1 MFKTAKIQILSYNN
15 NISKSAFKKTAN
27 TEKYASHFDDVTESS
42 SIIEDI
48 KEKLSVVAGTY
59 SISSNPND
67 YIYVAVRAL
76 TADIPNENWDA
87 FAEKEL
93 LRFEP
98 KYGCRVYQTFNLKP
112 HHVNHRSQDP
122 TQARGAIL
130 DSHYNT
136 KNAEHFPEIL
146 VAIDKT
152 KDKRLANGI
161 ASGEIE
167 GWSMGCFEAGTPILM
182 SNGTLKNIENI
193 NIGDEVITHKGNN
206 KKVSFVMSRPH
217 TGEIYEIK
225 VDSVQKPFVVTEE
238 HPLWMFDNNK
248 QEFDWVEVR
257 DLKEGDIVTCPTNA
271 FSKNHSDIDMQ
282 KARLFGYYLAE
293 GRVKFRDKERNI
305 DAIYGIEFCINKD
318 ENDIKEE
325 ICSLIN
331 SVTKKEPTICVHN
344 TCENALVIN
353 IYAPELAQEFYK
365 WGLSGSKQ
373 KQLSEFVLNWSLYLK
388 SKMLGAYFNGDGHQA
403 QGRHSNGAI
412 YVATAS
418 KLLANQV
425 YHILLQLGVLAYLTE
440 QKRKPTPNG
449 YSVGLNTQYQIK
461 VGKNYVNQFIDLTGF
476 NGEKI
481 QLKNKGSQRK
491 FFFENYWCSP
501 ITSIKKIPYDNY
513 VYNFEVE
520 GDNSYIANGIA
531 VHNCDA
537 EYTTCN
543 VCGKKANTPSEF
555 CDHIKFY
562 KGKDFEGKI
571 AFEWCEGVT
580 FVEESSVDDPA
591 DKNALTQETILASKN
606 KELEQE
612 SEFLAINSKLNTI
625 LAKLDEGGTMG
636 IEKTS
641 DEIKPS
647 DEANIEKTEPLKKLD
662 KDKNDVL
669 KQYKDKKDKED
680 EEQLSQEE
688 FGAIVKTPEITSDV
702 VKNKTSENNMKKA
715 VDSDAKKY
723 WKKYVKDYG
732 DEAVKDV
739 KPKKI
744 GYIVTCYSTSGEP
757 TDRIRVASYLEAL
770 QIGKKW
776 KTKGGGYEIVSDKGQ
791 MFTKI
796 DSPAGN
802 APKEFQID
810 RKKGNPPAE
819 FKFAKVY
826 KDIEIFSVSP
836 KSKYW
841 VIAKANTP
849 LFVMLQPTEFSGT
862 NKRNAMVEVLKSIAK
877 KGLHTVMNQYKA
889 HKLKSLYTPVYKPS
903 IVEEFSGDI
912 QDSKKFRTK
921 PTKGIETQG
930 VDDLETVDRSKVK
943 EKSVDADGEK
953 DMPLKHS
960 MVKKGQELAEL
971 FTLIDAEEAKG
982 TPDDQIIQ
990 IIDAWIAG
998 KGKGG
1003 KKDTT
1008 EIKESA
1014 KMTPEAQ
1021 EFISNKIKTLVE
1033 EGYVQDQAAAIAYDM
1048 ARKQGYDVP
1057 EKTGKKD
1064 KKASITD
1071 RAIRDLSD
1079 AGKVQPEATK
1089 GSTSEGAHDLDKVKR
1104 DDTKADEVFAS
1115 GKDDLDIKRDNVVNL
1130 KANKESIKAKLA
1142 KIVKEKLLKKA
1153 IEETVIKEQEAKF
1166 EDYKK
1171 AFRERLIRALHLAA
1185 KRANLNIIDNDL
1197 KLAIGDVLVSPT
1209 EDYIGMDGDLAMNL
1223 IEDGFLKG
1231 GDKYIESLLKEADK
1245 YIDLSEQSFLE
1256 LEDDA
1261 KRINVIMPALPVS
1274 AKVANVNQTSSLAE
1288 EFSSNNPIITPKASS
1303 DNGSKWSHLKGIFDE
1318 RLI

>member
-27 TEKYASHFDDVTESS
+27 AEKYASHFDNVTESS
-42 SIIEDI
+42 SIIEDV
-48 KEKLSVVAGTY
+48 KEKLSVVAETY
-59 SISSNPND
+59 RISSNPND

-87 FAEKEL
+87 FGEKEL

-122 TQARGAIL
+122 TQARGVIL

-146 VAIDKT
+146 VAVDKT
-152 KDKRLANGI
+152 KDKRLADGI
-161 ASGEIE
+161 ASGEIT
-167 GWSMGCFEAGTPILM
+167 GFSMGCFEADTPILM
-182 SNGTLKNIENI
+182 SDGTLKPIENI
-193 NIGDEVITHKGNN
+193 CIGDEVITHKGNN
-206 KKVSFVMSRPH
+206 KKVSFIMSRPH
-217 TGEIYEIK
+217 KGDIYEIN
-225 VDSVQKPFVVTEE
+225 VDSIQKSFRVTEE
-238 HPLWMFDNNK
+238 HPFWMFDK
-248 QEFDWVEVR
+248 KKKEFSWVEVK

-293 GRVKFRDKERNI
+293 GRVKKRNKEWDI
-305 DAIYGIEFCINKD
+305 DEIYGIEFCINK
-318 ENDIKEE
+318 EEKNIKEE
-325 ICSLIN
+325 ICSLIK
-331 SVTKKEPTICVHN
+331 SVTKKEPTICKHY
-344 TCENALVIN
+344 TCENALIIN

-365 WGLSGSKQ
+365 WGFSGSKQ

-403 QGRHSNGAI
+403 QGRYSNGVI

-418 KLLANQV
+418 KLLANQM
-425 YHILLQLGVLAYLTE
+425 YQILLQLGVLAYVTE

-449 YSVGLNTQYQIK
+449 YSAELNTQYQLR
-461 VGKNYVNQFIDLTGF
+461 VGKNYVNQFIDLTDF

-481 QLKNKGSQRK
+481 QLKNKGAQRK

-513 VYNFEVE
+513 VYNFQVE
-520 GDNSYIANGIA
+520 DDNSYIANGIA

-591 DKNALTQETILASKN
+591 DKNALTQEVILASKN
-606 KELEQE
+606 TELEQE

-625 LAKLDEGGTMG
+625 LARLDEGGTMG
-636 IEKTS
+636 IEKIS

-647 DEANIEKTEPLKKLD
+647 DEANIEKKEPLKKLD
-662 KDKNDVL
+662 KDKSDKL
-669 KQYKDKKDKED
+669 KQYKDKKGRED

-688 FGAIVKTPEITSDV
+688 FGASPETVNTPEVTS
-702 VKNKTSENNMKKA
+702 TATKKA

-744 GYIVTCYSTSGEP
+744 GSE
-757 TDRIRVASYLEAL
+757 
-770 QIGKKW
+770 
-776 KTKGGGYEIVSDKGQ
+776 KTGDKGQ
-791 MFTKI
+791 LFTKI
-796 DSPAGN
+796 DSPKGD

-810 RKKGNPPAE
+810 KKKGNPPAE

-826 KDIEIFSVSP
+826 KDVEIFSASP
-836 KSKYW
+836 TSKYW
-841 VIAKANTP
+841 VIAKAKTP
-849 LFVMLQPTEFSGT
+849 LFVMLQPTEFAKT
-862 NKRNAMVEVLKSIAK
+862 NKRNAMVDVLKSIAN

-930 VDDLETVDRSKVK
+930 ADDLDTVDRSKVK

-960 MVKKGQELAEL
+960 MVKKGQDLAEL
-971 FTLIDAEEAKG
+971 FTIIDAEEAKG
-982 TPDDQIIQ
+982 TPDDQIIK
-990 IIDAWIAG
+990 IIDAWIEG

-1003 KKDTT
+1003 QKET
-1008 EIKESA
+1008 KESA

-1021 EFISNKIKTLVE
+1021 KFISNKIKVLVE
-1033 EGYVQDQAAAIAYDM
+1033 EGYEQDQAAAIAYDM

-1057 EKTGKKD
+1057 EKPKQSVSKECGKDTNVKE
-1064 KKASITD
+1064 KEASVTD
-1071 RAIRDLSD
+1071 RAVRDLSD
-1079 AGKVQPEATK
+1079 AGKAQPEATK
-1089 GSTSEGAHDLDKVKR
+1089 GSTSDGAHDLAKVKR

-1130 KANKESIKAKLA
+1130 KANKEAIKAKLA
-1142 KIVKEKLLKKA
+1142 KTVKEKLLKRA
-1153 IEETVIKEQEAKF
+1153 IEENVIKEQEAKF
-1166 EDYKK
+1166 EEYKQ
-1171 AFRERLIRALHLAA
+1171 AFRERFIRALHLAA

-1197 KLAIGDVLVSPT
+1197 KLAIGDVLITPT

-1223 IEDGFLKG
+1223 IEDGFVTG
-1231 GDKYIESLLKEADK
+1231 GDKYVESLLKEATK
-1245 YIDLSEQSFLE
+1245 YVDLSEQSFLE
-1256 LEDDA
+1256 LEADV
-1261 KRINVIMPALPVS
+1261 KMINVIMPALPVS
-1274 AKVANVNQTSSLAE
+1274 AKVADVNPPSSLAD
-1288 EFSSNNPIITPKASS
+1288 EFSNNNPIITPKASS
-1303 DNGSKWSHLKGIFDE
+1303 DNGGKWSHLKGIFND

>member
-1 MFKTAKIQILSYNN
+1 MFKTAKIQILSYTS

-48 KEKLSVVAGTY
+48 KEKLSVVAETY
-59 SISSNPND
+59 RISSNPND

-122 TQARGAIL
+122 TQARGVIL

-146 VAIDKT
+146 VAVDKT
-152 KDKRLANGI
+152 KDKRLADGI
-161 ASGEIE
+161 ASGEIT
-167 GWSMGCFEAGTPILM
+167 GFSMGC
-182 SNGTLKNIENI
+182 
-193 NIGDEVITHKGNN
+193 
-206 KKVSFVMSRPH
+206 
-217 TGEIYEIK
+217 
-225 VDSVQKPFVVTEE
+225 
-238 HPLWMFDNNK
+238 
-248 QEFDWVEVR
+248 
-257 DLKEGDIVTCPTNA
+257 
-271 FSKNHSDIDMQ
+271 
-282 KARLFGYYLAE
+282 
-293 GRVKFRDKERNI
+293 
-305 DAIYGIEFCINKD
+305 
-318 ENDIKEE
+318 
-325 ICSLIN
+325 
-331 SVTKKEPTICVHN
+331 
-344 TCENALVIN
+344 
-353 IYAPELAQEFYK
+353 
-365 WGLSGSKQ
+365 
-373 KQLSEFVLNWSLYLK
+373 
-388 SKMLGAYFNGDGHQA
+388 
-403 QGRHSNGAI
+403 
-412 YVATAS
+412 
-418 KLLANQV
+418 
-425 YHILLQLGVLAYLTE
+425 
-440 QKRKPTPNG
+440 
-449 YSVGLNTQYQIK
+449 
-461 VGKNYVNQFIDLTGF
+461 
-476 NGEKI
+476 
-481 QLKNKGSQRK
+481 
-491 FFFENYWCSP
+491 
-501 ITSIKKIPYDNY
+501 
-513 VYNFEVE
+513 
-520 GDNSYIANGIA
+520 
-531 VHNCDA
+531 DA
-537 EYTTCN
+537 EFTTCN
-543 VCGKKANTPSEF
+543 VCEKKANTPSEF

-591 DKNALTQETILASKN
+591 DKNALTQEIILASKN
-606 KELEQE
+606 TELEQE

-625 LAKLDEGGTMG
+625 LAKLDEGGSPME

-641 DEIKPS
+641 DEIEAS
-647 DEANIEKTEPLKKLD
+647 DEANIEKKEPLKKLD
-662 KDKNDVL
+662 KDRGDKLN
-669 KQYKDKKDKED
+669 KYKDKKGRED

-688 FGAIVKTPEITSDV
+688 FGAVPQTTSTSEIASSKGQETSDTI
-702 VKNKTSENNMKKA
+702 KNKTSENNMKKA

-744 GYIVTCYSTSGEP
+744 GSE
-757 TDRIRVASYLEAL
+757 
-770 QIGKKW
+770 
-776 KTKGGGYEIVSDKGQ
+776 KTGDKGQ
-791 MFTKI
+791 LFTKI
-796 DSPAGN
+796 DSPKGD

-810 RKKGNPPAE
+810 KKKGNPPAE

-826 KDIEIFSVSP
+826 KDVELFSVSP

-841 VIAKANTP
+841 IVAKAKTP
-849 LFVMLQPTEFSGT
+849 LFVMLQPTEFAKV

-912 QDSKKFRTK
+912 QDSKKLRIK

-930 VDDLETVDRSKVK
+930 GDDLEAVDRGKVK
-943 EKSVDADGEK
+943 ETSVDADGGK

-960 MVKKGQELAEL
+960 MVKQGQELAPL
-971 FTLIDAEEAKG
+971 LKLIEEEEAKG
-982 TPDDQIIQ
+982 TPDEAIIKM
-990 IIDAWIAG
+990 IDAFLAG

-1003 KKDTT
+1003 QK
-1008 EIKESA
+1008 ENKESA

-1021 EFISNKIKTLVE
+1021 KFISNKIEILVG
-1033 EGYVQDQAAAIAYDM
+1033 EGYEQDQAAAIAYDM

-1057 EKTGKKD
+1057 AKQSVSKECRKEKE
-1064 KKASITD
+1064 ASVTD

-1079 AGKVQPEATK
+1079 AGKAQPEASK
-1089 GSTSEGAHDLDKVKR
+1089 GSTSGGAHDLDKVKR

-1130 KANKESIKAKLA
+1130 KANKDAIKAKLA
-1142 KIVKEKLLKKA
+1142 KTVKEKLLKKA
-1153 IEETVIKEQEAKF
+1153 IEEKVIKEQDSKF

-1171 AFRERLIRALHLAA
+1171 AFRERFIRALHLAA
-1185 KRANLNIIDNDL
+1185 KRVNLNIIDNEL
-1197 KLAIGDVLVSPT
+1197 KLAMGDILITPT

-1223 IEDGFLKG
+1223 IEDGFVKG
-1231 GDKYIESLLKEADK
+1231 GDKYVESLLKEADK
-1245 YIDLSEQSFLE
+1245 YVDLSEQSFLE

-1261 KRINVIMPALPVS
+1261 KRVNVIMPALPVS
-1274 AKVANVNQTSSLAE
+1274 AKTANINQSSSLAE
-1288 EFSSNNPIITPKASS
+1288 EFSNNNPIITPKASS
-1303 DNGSKWSHLKGIFDE
+1303 DGSKWGHLKGIFND